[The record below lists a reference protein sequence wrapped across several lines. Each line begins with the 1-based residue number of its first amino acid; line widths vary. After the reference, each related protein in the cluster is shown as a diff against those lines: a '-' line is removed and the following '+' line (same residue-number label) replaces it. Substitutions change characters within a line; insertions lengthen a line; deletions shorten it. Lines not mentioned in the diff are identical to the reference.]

1 MYRQAIVMCY
11 SCQIETLANKIPSAM
26 TWVTVEAICEALF
39 PIVPCMV
46 NQCCGYWLL
55 SNALA
60 STIRLYV
67 RLEKERSDMQ
77 SKVNLATSFDMQ
89 MKVKQLG

>member
-1 MYRQAIVMCY
+1 
-11 SCQIETLANKIPSAM
+11 
-26 TWVTVEAICEALF
+26 
-39 PIVPCMV
+39 
-46 NQCCGYWLL
+46 LL

-67 RLEKERSDMQ
+67 KLEKERSDMQ
-77 SKVNLATSFDMQ
+77 SKVNLATYLDMQ